1 MPYKRKKRVA
11 KIRIEENLKCQG
23 TKELQFIKEVKKSG
37 KQLPTKAEVQ
47 TTPFG
52 NYTPDFE
59 YPKYFVEI
67 KGIHTFCVM
76 LGLFGYRGKGKAS
89 DLQWRKI
96 KWVAQN
102 IKPVK
107 IYLYLGNREVV
118 PVLDIKAPNVEIII
132 KGGKL
137 LVL

>member
-1 MPYKRKKRVA
+1 MKKKKV
-11 KIRIEENLKCQG
+11 KLYICENLKCQG

-37 KQLPTKAEVQ
+37 KELPTKAEVQ
-47 TTPFG
+47 ETPFG
-52 NYTPDFE
+52 SYTPDFE

-67 KGIHTFCVM
+67 KGIHTFMVM

-89 DLQWRKI
+89 DLQWQKI
-96 KWVAQN
+96 KWVAKN
-102 IKPVK
+102 VKPVK
-107 IYLYLGNREVV
+107 IYLYLGNKEAV

-132 KGGKL
+132 KGGRL